1 MLFLY
6 GGAKRA
12 RRRASHRIAKL
23 RGQLRCSFSLAP
35 DYGSL
40 TGKAP
45 ISPSAGALPLPC
57 KQTNVALLFFS
68 LSESLL
74 TSDSPPHHKHT
85 HTQTLH
91 SRIGECCVQSPQ
103 SIHISDIP
111 ILTIIHIRGSRIDLK
126 MSPIFRRRSSR
137 LRGSSATPG
146 KVRKDFASFTIAQAR
161 VNLYCN

>member
-85 HTQTLH
+85 HTDLAF
-91 SRIGECCVQSPQ
+91 SNWRVLRAISP
-103 SIHISDIP
+103 ID
-111 ILTIIHIRGSRIDLK
+111 THIRYPHIDNNTYQGF
-126 MSPIFRRRSSR
+126 SNRPQDVPHFSSSIVETSWQQCYPRKGKKR
-137 LRGSSATPG
+137 LRVIHDCPG
-146 KVRKDFASFTIAQAR
+146 A
-161 VNLYCN
+161 C